1 MFQLHLQYSIM
12 KKIIIHISITFFL
25 LIAGQILA
33 QKSELNLQEI
43 WGGPKFRPAYVYG
56 GEPMQDGAHYSTL
69 EYTKEGIRI
78 SKFSYATGG
87 KEEDLFKQEDI
98 QLNGRPISF
107 DNYEFSPDETK
118 LLVPAETEPIY
129 RHSTRSSYVVI
140 DLKSKKAKLLSEG
153 KQQYASFS
161 PNGNQIAFVR
171 ENNLF
176 IKDIETDVE
185 TQITQDGELNK
196 IINGATDWVYEEEFA
211 LSKAF
216 FWSPDG
222 SQIAF
227 LRFDES
233 DVKEYNMQTFGSLYP
248 DVNTFKYPKAG
259 EDNSL
264 VNVHVFNLKS
274 GKTNK
279 MKTGDDQNQ
288 YIPRIQWTSKGD
300 FLSIMRLNRHQNHLE
315 LLLADPESGDTQLL
329 LEEKNNTYIEI
340 HDNQK
345 FLNDNKRFVWTSE
358 VGGRNHIY
366 LYDINGKRLKSITEG
381 EFDVTEIYGIDE
393 KSGYVY
399 YQAAVPNPSD
409 RSVYRVK
416 LNGKSNQLLS
426 GGGGH
431 HNASFSKDFS
441 YYLLTKS
448 KANEVI
454 SFDLCNNEGKIIRSL
469 ESNALLKGV
478 LAEYNL
484 PKKEFFSFETER
496 GDILNGWMIK
506 PAGFD
511 ESKRY
516 PVFMTVYGGPGH
528 NTVENR
534 WESSNLLW
542 HQMLA
547 QQGYIV
553 VSVDNRGTGNRGEA
567 FKKST
572 YLQLG
577 KLETEDQISAAKYMQ
592 GLPYVDKDRIGI
604 QGWSY
609 GGYMSSLC
617 ITKGADIFKMAIA
630 VAPVTNW
637 RYYDS
642 IYTERFMQTPQEN
655 ASGYDDNSP
664 INHVARL
671 KGKYLLIHGTG
682 DDNVHFQNTVEMVTA
697 LVKANKQFDLFIY
710 PDKNHGIY
718 GGNTRLH
725 LYTKMTDFIIDN
737 L

>member
-1 MFQLHLQYSIM
+1 MKAFKNHLLAL
-12 KKIIIHISITFFL
+12 FFL
-25 LIAGQILA
+25 ASTMSVFA
-33 QKSELNLQEI
+33 QQKNLSLKEI
-43 WGGPKFRPAYVYG
+43 WGSNTFRPSYVYG
-56 GEPMQDGAHYSTL
+56 GEPMNDGSSYSTL
-69 EYTKEGIRI
+69 SYTKEGVLI
-78 SKFSYATGG
+78 SKFSYSTGE
-87 KEEDLFKQEDI
+87 KLADLFSGGEIKLDG
-98 QLNGRPISF
+98 NPIEF
-107 DNYEFSPDETK
+107 DSYQFSSDESK
-118 LLVPAETEPIY
+118 LLVPTETEPIY
-129 RHSTRSSYVVI
+129 RYSTRSSYVII
-140 DLKSKKAKLLSEG
+140 DLETKKASLLSTG

-161 PNGNQIAFVR
+161 PDGNQVAFVR
-171 ENNLF
+171 DNNLF
-176 IKDIETDVE
+176 YKDLKTGTETK
-185 TQITQDGELNK
+185 ITSDGESNS

-211 LSKAF
+211 ISKAF

-248 DVNTFKYPKAG
+248 DVYTFKYPKAG

-274 GKTNK
+274 EKTTK
-279 MKTGDDQNQ
+279 MKTGDDKNQ
-288 YIPRIQWTSKGD
+288 YIPRIQWTNKGD
-300 FLSIMRLNRHQNHLE
+300 FLSITRLNRHQNHLE
-315 LLLADPESGDTQLL
+315 LLLANPDNGEIQLL
-329 LEEKNNTYIEI
+329 LEEKNQTYIDI
-340 HDNQK
+340 HDNLK
-345 FLNDNKRFVWTSE
+345 FLEDNKRFIWTSE

-366 LYDINGKRLKSITEG
+366 LYDLSGKRLKSITEG
-381 EFDVTEIYGIDE
+381 DFDVTEVYGINE
-393 KSGYVY
+393 KTSYVY

-409 RSVYRVK
+409 RSIYKVK

-431 HNASFSKDFS
+431 YNASFSKDFS

-448 KANEVI
+448 KANEVT
-454 SFDLCNNEGKIIRSL
+454 SFELCDNDGKVIRSL

-506 PAGFD
+506 PTGFD
-511 ESKRY
+511 ESKKY

-528 NTVENR
+528 NTVENK

-547 QQGYIV
+547 QKGYIV

-592 GLPYVDKDRIGI
+592 SLPFVDKDRIGI

-655 ASGYDDNSP
+655 AAGYDENSP
-664 INHVARL
+664 INHVARM

-697 LVKANKQFDLFIY
+697 LVKANKQFELFFY